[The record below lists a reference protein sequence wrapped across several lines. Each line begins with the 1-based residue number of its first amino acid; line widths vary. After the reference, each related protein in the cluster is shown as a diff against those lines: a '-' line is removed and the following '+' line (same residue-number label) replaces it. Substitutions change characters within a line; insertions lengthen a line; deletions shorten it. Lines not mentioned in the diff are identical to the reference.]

1 RPHVAPAHA
10 IQRGA
15 DSAAPADGGR
25 RVGRSDRVHVPPLPR
40 PSGEGEAVAE
50 RLPVRRDL
58 REATLD
64 DRGTADGGAARDPG
78 SRPETRG
85 PPGGGP
91 LKERALVEAALYS
104 AGRALTIDEL
114 ARTTRLEPEVIKADL
129 RTLAAENR
137 KRDRAHAAAKHG

>member
-1 RPHVAPAHA
+1 ALAHAMQRGRAPPAPAY
-10 IQRGA
+10 
-15 DSAAPADGGR
+15 GGQLA
-25 RVGRSDRVHVPPLPR
+25 GLSDRVHVPPLPG

-114 ARTTRLEPEVIKADL
+114 ARTTRLEPEA
-129 RTLAAENR
+129 T
-137 KRDRAHAAAKHG
+137 